1 MALRFPLLFG
11 GDGIGG
17 GGVVVGGEEGLNIL
31 EELGVDKGERLLKG
45 FELDDMG
52 EPITKGLRISM
63 LPAGESPDGSNALLR
78 WSRRGFGS

>member
-1 MALRFPLLFG
+1 MALRFPLLFE
-11 GDGIGG
+11 GDEIGR
-17 GGVVVGGEEGLNIL
+17 GGVVVGVNIL
-31 EELGVDKGERLLKG
+31 EELGVDKGERLLKS
-45 FELDDMG
+45 F